1 MQNVVQSESRNR
13 PDVFIDHAD
22 FLQDQEEGKSD
33 FEVFMNG
40 QSKRLQV
47 LTVGVGRLISDMKL
61 IETILLIL
69 VKFSLHLKSYIYRQI
84 LISSNSK
91 FLTSF
96 LSTESKLSPIF
107 STYQV
112 DFNISSNKT
121 YSKRLKT

>member
-22 FLQDQEEGKSD
+22 FLQDQEEGKLD

-69 VKFSLHLKSYIYRQI
+69 ANPYFKQLQISHFLFIYGIEIINQLYRDYFT
-84 LISSNSK
+84 L
-91 FLTSF
+91 F
-96 LSTESKLSPIF
+96 
-107 STYQV
+107 
-112 DFNISSNKT
+112 
-121 YSKRLKT
+121 